1 MKVCASAT
9 RIRSCAHKVIATDT
23 SNLILQETLSTL
35 LLVTILSSFSN
46 FCIVSLD
53 QDPDLSKSK
62 EDRTIQ
68 KKKSSPQILLD
79 WINTSQ
85 NVANVMNYITV

>member
-9 RIRSCAHKVIATDT
+9 RIRSGAHKVIATDT
-23 SNLILQETLSTL
+23 SNLIFLFFFFSNLIFQETLSTL

-68 KKKSSPQILLD
+68 KKKKGPPK
-79 WINTSQ
+79 
-85 NVANVMNYITV
+85 YF

>member
-9 RIRSCAHKVIATDT
+9 RIRSGAHKVIATDT
-23 SNLILQETLSTL
+23 SNLIFQETLSTL

-68 KKKSSPQILLD
+68 KKKKIPPK
-79 WINTSQ
+79 
-85 NVANVMNYITV
+85 YF

>member
-9 RIRSCAHKVIATDT
+9 RIRSGAHKVIATDT
-23 SNLILQETLSTL
+23 SNLIFQETLSTL

-68 KKKSSPQILLD
+68 KKKKVPPK
-79 WINTSQ
+79 
-85 NVANVMNYITV
+85 YF

>member
-9 RIRSCAHKVIATDT
+9 RIRSGAHKVIATDT
-23 SNLILQETLSTL
+23 SNLIFQETLSTL

-68 KKKSSPQILLD
+68 KKKKGPPK
-79 WINTSQ
+79 
-85 NVANVMNYITV
+85 YF

>member
-9 RIRSCAHKVIATDT
+9 RIRSGAHKVIATDT
-23 SNLILQETLSTL
+23 SNLIFFFFFSNLIFQETLSTL

-68 KKKSSPQILLD
+68 KKKKFPPNTFRLD
-79 WINTSQ
+79 
-85 NVANVMNYITV
+85 